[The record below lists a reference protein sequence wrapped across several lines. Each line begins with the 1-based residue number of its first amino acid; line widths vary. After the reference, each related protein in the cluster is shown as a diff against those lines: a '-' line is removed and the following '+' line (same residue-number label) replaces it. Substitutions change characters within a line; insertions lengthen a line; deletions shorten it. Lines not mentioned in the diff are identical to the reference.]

1 VRETVRDPLGIVKVS
16 PAVYELPVI
25 EPLNKKFP
33 VVALS
38 HAVKNVA
45 SSEPAMFVHETFAS
59 EVSPPPVAA
68 PNETD

>member
-1 VRETVRDPLGIVKVS
+1 
-16 PAVYELPVI
+16 VI

-45 SSEPAMFVHETFAS
+45 SSEPAMFVQETFAS